1 MRIYSGNHG
10 NSHVLYGGNGDDPPK
25 DARQPLR
32 LDKVQLVKAVGVALV
47 VEDNPAL
54 MEKINRL
61 SRRARW
67 GLGKWDRKTGFR
79 RNES

>member
-1 MRIYSGNHG
+1 MLVTMVTHMWRYAGNHG
-10 NSHVLYGGNGDDPPK
+10 NSHVLYSGNGDDPAK

-54 MEKINRL
+54 VEKVNCLNR
-61 SRRARW
+61 RRDGA
-67 GLGKWDRKTGFR
+67 
-79 RNES
+79 